1 MKVSEITNKFIA
13 DYLRIDF
20 DSASHDEILAL
31 DTFINSSIKF
41 ISNYTGLTIEEM
53 DQHEEISHVVFIL
66 CQDMH
71 DNRSY
76 YVDKNNINHVVESIL
91 GMHSKNLL

>member
-20 DSASHDEILAL
+20 DSASHDEILGL
-31 DTFINSSIKF
+31 DTFITSSKKF
-41 ISNYTGLTIEEM
+41 ISNYTGLTAEEM
-53 DQHEEISHVVFIL
+53 DQHEEISHVVCIL
-66 CQDMH
+66 CQDMY

-76 YVDKNNINHVVESIL
+76 YVDKNNVNHVVESIL